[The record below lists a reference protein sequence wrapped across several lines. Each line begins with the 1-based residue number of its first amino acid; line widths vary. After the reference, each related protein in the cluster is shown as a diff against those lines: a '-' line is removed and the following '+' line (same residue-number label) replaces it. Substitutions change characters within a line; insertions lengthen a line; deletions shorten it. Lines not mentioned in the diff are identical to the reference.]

1 MPSSISSAINIIKN
15 LSEYNIF
22 GSVCGVKGLL
32 IEAKGITSFA
42 SLGSICNIQTR
53 INTHIK
59 AEVIGFREDITL
71 LMPYSDLSNIGA
83 GCIVELQNVE
93 QNVYPSESWRGRVL
107 NCFAEAIDG
116 KGELSYGDQAYAIK
130 AVPPL
135 ASVRSRIKQKLD
147 TGIRS
152 LNAFITCCKGQR
164 LGIFSGSGVG
174 KSILLSMLTK
184 YSNADIKVIGLIGER
199 GREVQ
204 EFIEDNLGEEGL
216 KNAVLVVA
224 TSDESALSRR
234 RAAYLTLAI
243 SEYFRDQG
251 KDVLTMMDSVTR
263 FAMAQR
269 EIGLAAGEPPTAKG
283 YTPSVFSE
291 MPKLLERAGTA
302 ESNKGTITAF
312 FSVLVEGDDH
322 NEPIAD
328 TARGI
333 LDGHIYLDRKIANR
347 GRFPAV
353 NILTSVSRML
363 PKCNNDYENRLIN
376 KAREYLALYSENEDL
391 IKIGAYKFGTN
402 EEIDTAIKYY
412 PKIEAF
418 LSQAHNQHDD
428 LQSSYVKLAQA
439 IDFIES

>member
-1 MPSSISSAINIIKN
+1 MPSSISSAINAIKN

-22 GSVCGVKGLL
+22 GTVCGVKGLL
-32 IEAKGITSFA
+32 VEAKGIASFA
-42 SLGSICNIQTR
+42 SLGSICKIKTR
-53 INTHIK
+53 VGAYIR
-59 AEVIGFREDITL
+59 AEVIGFREEITL
-71 LMPYSDLSNIGA
+71 LLPYSDLVNVGA
-83 GCIVELQNVE
+83 GCEVELQNVDH
-93 QNVYPSESWRGRVL
+93 NVFPAEAWRGRVL
-107 NCFAEAIDG
+107 NCFAEPIDG
-116 KGELSYGDQAYAIK
+116 KGPLDNGSQSYPIK
-130 AVPPL
+130 SSPPQ
-135 ASVRSRIKQKLD
+135 ASVRARITNKLD
-147 TGIRS
+147 TGVRA

-184 YSNADIKVIGLIGER
+184 YSNSDIKVIGLIGER

-234 RAAYLTLAI
+234 RAAYLTMAI

-328 TARGI
+328 TVRGI
-333 LDGHIYLDRKIANR
+333 LDGHIYLDRGTANR

-353 NILTSVSRML
+353 NVLTSVSRML
-363 PKCNNDYENRLIN
+363 PKCNTDRENRLIG
-376 KAREYLALYSENEDL
+376 KARGYLALYSENEDL
-391 IKIGAYKFGTN
+391 IKIGAYKVGSS
-402 EEIDTAIKYY
+402 EVIDAAIKYY
-412 PKIEAF
+412 PKIEEF
-418 LSQAHNQHDD
+418 LTQAHNERDD
-428 LQSSYVKLAQA
+428 LGNSYDKLATA
-439 IDFIES
+439 IDFMEP